1 MVGFFYLITMRF
13 KFYIVICVVLFT
25 ACVSLKEKPLPTEKT
40 AFYTF
45 SIQRDTIKNQTQF
58 KVLDVQ
64 IADIKINYLVN
75 KAIEKEPYYLKL
87 EIVDDSKHQISALV
101 SHPLYKRFDL
111 YSESGE
117 IESKSV
123 KLQQAEFVVR
133 VPFFSSYKTITFT
146 ETINFVSQ
154 KPITLKYEK

>member
-1 MVGFFYLITMRF
+1 MKV
-13 KFYIVICVVLFT
+13 KCYIVICVVLFT
-25 ACVSLKEKPLPTEKT
+25 ACVSLKEKPLPIEKT

-45 SIQRDTIKNQTQF
+45 SIQRDTIKNQSQF

-64 IADIKINYLVN
+64 IADTKINYHLN
-75 KAIEKEPYYLKL
+75 KAIEKEPYYIRLNIID
-87 EIVDDSKHQISALV
+87 ESKHQITALV

-111 YSESGE
+111 YSETGE

-123 KLQQAEFVVR
+123 KLQNAEFVLR

-146 ETINFVSQ
+146 ETINFVNQ

>member
-1 MVGFFYLITMRF
+1 MGFFYLISM
-13 KFYIVICVVLFT
+13 KVKCYIVICVVLFT
-25 ACVSLKEKPLPTEKT
+25 ACVSLKEKPLPIEKT

-45 SIQRDTIKNQTQF
+45 SIQRDTIKNQSQF

-64 IADIKINYLVN
+64 IADTKINYHLN
-75 KAIEKEPYYLKL
+75 KAIEKEPYYIRLNIID
-87 EIVDDSKHQISALV
+87 ESKHQITALV

-111 YSESGE
+111 YSETGE

-123 KLQQAEFVVR
+123 KLQNAEFVLR

-146 ETINFVSQ
+146 ETINFVNQ

>member
-1 MVGFFYLITMRF
+1 MGFFYLISM
-13 KFYIVICVVLFT
+13 KVKCYIVICVVLFT
-25 ACVSLKEKPLPTEKT
+25 ACVSLKEKPLPIEKT

-45 SIQRDTIKNQTQF
+45 SIQRDTIKNQSQF

-64 IADIKINYLVN
+64 IADTKINYHLN
-75 KAIEKEPYYLKL
+75 KAIEKEPYYIRLNIID
-87 EIVDDSKHQISALV
+87 EFKHQITALV

-111 YSESGE
+111 YSETGE

-123 KLQQAEFVVR
+123 KLQNAEFVLR

-146 ETINFVSQ
+146 ETINFVNQ